1 MLLSKELGNHPW
13 LYAVSGSY
21 QRKGAIVNYHK
32 TVIVGNIGND
42 PELRQTQT
50 GISVTSFSV
59 AVNERWN
66 DANGDKQE
74 KTTWYRVT
82 CWRGLAE
89 TCAKYLAKGR
99 EVLVEGVMQ
108 EPTVWVDKDGN
119 NRASLEL
126 TARTV
131 QFGAGHSGNNGD
143 GNSGERAAK
152 PVADSVDDVPDDEI
166 PF

>member
-1 MLLSKELGNHPW
+1 M
-13 LYAVSGSY
+13 
-21 QRKGAIVNYHK
+21 YHR
-32 TVIVGNIGND
+32 TTIVGNLGND

-66 DANGDKQE
+66 DGDGNKQE

-82 CWRGLAE
+82 CWRKLAE
-89 TCAKYLAKGR
+89 TCAKYLTKGR
-99 EVLVEGVMQ
+99 QVLVEGNMQ

-126 TARTV
+126 TARSV
-131 QFGAGHSGNNGD
+131 QFLGSANDAGSG
-143 GNSGERAAK
+143 GETVVK
-152 PVADSVDDVPDDEI
+152 PVADTVEEIADDEI

>member
-1 MLLSKELGNHPW
+1 
-13 LYAVSGSY
+13 
-21 QRKGAIVNYHK
+21 VNYHK
-32 TVIVGNIGND
+32 TVIVGNLGND

-66 DANGDKQE
+66 DANGERQE

-89 TCAKYLAKGR
+89 TCAKYLTKGR
-99 EVLVEGVMQ
+99 QVLVEGNMQ
-108 EPTVWVDKDGN
+108 EPTVWVDKNGE

-131 QFGAGHSGNNGD
+131 QFLGSANGASSADAAGVRGD
-143 GNSGERAAK
+143 GDSGERVVK
-152 PVADSVDDVPDDEI
+152 PVADTVEEIEDDEI

>member
-1 MLLSKELGNHPW
+1 M
-13 LYAVSGSY
+13 
-21 QRKGAIVNYHK
+21 YHR
-32 TVIVGNIGND
+32 TTIVGNLGND

-66 DANGDKQE
+66 DANGERQE

-89 TCAKYLAKGR
+89 TCAKYLTKGR
-99 EVLVEGVMQ
+99 QVLVEGNMQ
-108 EPTVWVDKDGN
+108 EPTVWVDKSGE

-126 TARTV
+126 TARSV
-131 QFGAGHSGNNGD
+131 QFLGSANGASSG
-143 GNSGERAAK
+143 GEAVVK
-152 PVADSVDDVPDDEI
+152 PVADTVEEIADDEI

>member
-1 MLLSKELGNHPW
+1 M
-13 LYAVSGSY
+13 
-21 QRKGAIVNYHK
+21 YHR
-32 TVIVGNIGND
+32 TTIVGNLGND

-66 DANGDKQE
+66 DSDGERQE

-82 CWRGLAE
+82 CWRKLAE
-89 TCAKYLAKGR
+89 TCAKYLTKGR
-99 EVLVEGVMQ
+99 QVLVEGNMQ
-108 EPTVWVDKDGN
+108 EPTVWVDKSGE

-126 TARTV
+126 TARSV
-131 QFGAGHSGNNGD
+131 QFLGSANGASSG
-143 GNSGERAAK
+143 GEAVVK
-152 PVADSVDDVPDDEI
+152 PVADTVEEIADDEI

>member
-1 MLLSKELGNHPW
+1 
-13 LYAVSGSY
+13 
-21 QRKGAIVNYHK
+21 VNYHK
-32 TVIVGNIGND
+32 TVIVGNLGND

-50 GISVTSFSV
+50 GISVTGFSV

-66 DANGDKQE
+66 DANGERQE

-89 TCAKYLAKGR
+89 TCTKYLTKGR
-99 EVLVEGVMQ
+99 QVLVEGNMQ
-108 EPTVWVDKDGN
+108 EPNIWVDKDGN

-131 QFGAGHSGNNGD
+131 QFLGSANGASSG
-143 GNSGERAAK
+143 GEAVVK
-152 PVADSVDDVPDDEI
+152 PVADTVEEIADDEI

>member
-1 MLLSKELGNHPW
+1 MF
-13 LYAVSGSY
+13 
-21 QRKGAIVNYHK
+21 HK
-32 TVIVGNIGND
+32 TVIVGNLGND

-66 DANGDKQE
+66 DSDGNKQE

-89 TCAKYLAKGR
+89 TCAKYLTKGR
-99 EVLVEGVMQ
+99 QVLVEGNMQ
-108 EPTVWVDKDGN
+108 EPTVWVDKN
-119 NRASLEL
+119 SENRASLEL

-131 QFGAGHSGNNGD
+131 QFLGSANGGGSNGNGE
-143 GNSGERAAK
+143 GGERAVK
-152 PVADSVDDVPDDEI
+152 PVADNVESIPDDEI

>member
-1 MLLSKELGNHPW
+1 MF
-13 LYAVSGSY
+13 
-21 QRKGAIVNYHK
+21 HK
-32 TVIVGNIGND
+32 TVIVGNLGND

-66 DANGDKQE
+66 DSDGNKQE

-89 TCAKYLAKGR
+89 TCAKYLTKGR
-99 EVLVEGVMQ
+99 QVLVEGNMQ
-108 EPTVWVDKDGN
+108 EPTVWVDKSGE

-126 TARTV
+126 TARSV
-131 QFGAGHSGNNGD
+131 QFLGGGNG
-143 GNSGERAAK
+143 GNSNGNDGGERIVK
-152 PVADSVDDVPDDEI
+152 PVADTVEEIADDEI